1 MICVFFQLPM
11 VNGPTTTFNTV
22 NGVAATAAAEVTNT
36 VEWLY
41 LN

>member
-1 MICVFFQLPM
+1 MICLFFQLPM
-11 VNGPTTTFNTV
+11 VNGPTTTFV
-22 NGVAATAAAEVTNT
+22 PFNGVAATAAAEVTNT